1 MIRGLLA
8 LLMLVA
14 LPARAEEVV
23 MGLSH
28 DRVSIN
34 TSFDGSEILIFG
46 ALKRETTI
54 SQDPPLQVIV
64 TLSGPVAPS
73 TVWRKER
80 RFGIWMNTDAV
91 EIDEAPS
98 FYAVATSAP
107 WENVIS
113 DVEDLRHEVS
123 IPRAIRSVGAPM
135 NITDSQ
141 SFTDALI
148 RLREKQGLYQRRF
161 DSVELR
167 ESTLFDTSISM
178 PANIVEGRYLVR
190 VLLTRG
196 GKVISQ
202 HVSEMEVGKV
212 GIERWLFNLSR
223 NQPLLYGLL
232 SLVIAIAA
240 GWGASAAFR
249 ALKSG

>member
-46 ALKRETTI
+46 AIKRETTI

-80 RFGIWMNTDAV
+80 RFGI
-91 EIDEAPS
+91 
-98 FYAVATSAP
+98 
-107 WENVIS
+107 
-113 DVEDLRHEVS
+113 
-123 IPRAIRSVGAPM
+123 
-135 NITDSQ
+135 
-141 SFTDALI
+141 
-148 RLREKQGLYQRRF
+148 
-161 DSVELR
+161 
-167 ESTLFDTSISM
+167 
-178 PANIVEGRYLVR
+178 
-190 VLLTRG
+190 
-196 GKVISQ
+196 
-202 HVSEMEVGKV
+202 
-212 GIERWLFNLSR
+212 
-223 NQPLLYGLL
+223 
-232 SLVIAIAA
+232 
-240 GWGASAAFR
+240 
-249 ALKSG
+249 